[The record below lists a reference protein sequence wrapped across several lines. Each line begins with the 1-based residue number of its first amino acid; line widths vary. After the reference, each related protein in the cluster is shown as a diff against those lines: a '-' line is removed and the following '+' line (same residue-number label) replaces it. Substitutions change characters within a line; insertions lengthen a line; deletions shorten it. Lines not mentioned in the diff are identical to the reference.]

1 MKPLSFA
8 VEIAFKLI
16 RLFLSHMPPKRLE
29 PFERKTRMN
38 FLTKTKAAAVV
49 IALVAATSVVSNTAT
64 AAGLPS
70 IRITTA
76 QFSSANG
83 IDATGDIAQYYS
95 AGTKAYYTYIAAGS
109 TISITF
115 KVTTDGT
122 TPAAN
127 TEILMQFNAPWSGS
141 KAKWTAGSSIVGPS
155 GDGVAGLDLKA
166 KTDAMGNVTFTFK
179 NTDTTG
185 VEDAI
190 TDLKQDRGAT
200 KIAGVA
206 GRLYGTIKPV
216 YPGKGD
222 KEADID
228 LLTLD
233 VAKSVPAF
241 VPTQSVAPI
250 VKTLK
255 TNKSLTL
262 PAKSAEG
269 IKIVWQSSTQTVCS
283 NSGVRLITKKAGEC
297 KLTGT
302 NAGSATVTAL
312 NLALTIT
319 VTK

>member
-1 MKPLSFA
+1 
-8 VEIAFKLI
+8 
-16 RLFLSHMPPKRLE
+16 
-29 PFERKTRMN
+29 MN
-38 FLTKTKAAAVV
+38 LLTKTKAVAIV
-49 IALVAATSVVSNTAT
+49 IALAASTGIASTSAT

-76 QFSSANG
+76 QFSAANG

-95 AGTKAYYTYIAAGS
+95 AGTKAFYTYIAAGS
-109 TISITF
+109 TLSITYH
-115 KVTTDGT
+115 VTTDGT

-141 KAKWTAGSSIVGPS
+141 KAKWTAGTAIVGPS
-155 GDGVAGLDLKA
+155 GDGVAGLDVKA
-166 KTDAMGNVTFTFK
+166 TTDAKGNVTFTFK

-185 VEDAI
+185 VEDAV

-222 KEADID
+222 KEADVD
-228 LLTLD
+228 LITLD
-233 VAKSVPAF
+233 IAKSVPVF
-241 VPTQSVAPI
+241 VPTQSVDA
-250 VKTLK
+250 VA
-255 TNKSLTL
+255 KSMKPYKSIAL

-269 IKIVWQSSTQTVCS
+269 IKIVWKSSTPTVCT

-302 NAGSATVTAL
+302 NDGSAVISAL
-312 NLALTIT
+312 SMAVTIT
-319 VTK
+319 VAK